1 MIRTQSSW
9 HLGFLSSADR
19 NTDLKTFAGCAE
31 QSRRPFTAQNCFLLE
46 KYTIKVANQPIK
58 LLANCIFEPFK
69 GVHFSL
75 PRKDCLGQ
83 DTKISCHDYCSEAKN
98 NCPRKLTSSSFLSHI
113 WPNSTLSSQSILPE
127 DLLPGCKVS
136 PQNKRPHRVP
146 MTWAPFVF
154 KISRC
159 AKY

>member
-1 MIRTQSSW
+1 MKNCFLCITSRTIPPRDWTEKQYYTLKKTQVSHLGSQSSVN
-9 HLGFLSSADR
+9 DK
-19 NTDLKTFAGCAE
+19 NTEQLTSRLPKLCGQEHRSENLCWLCRTKQMDLLHK
-31 QSRRPFTAQNCFLLE
+31 PFAQNCFLLE

-113 WPNSTLSSQSILPE
+113 
-127 DLLPGCKVS
+127 
-136 PQNKRPHRVP
+136 
-146 MTWAPFVF
+146 
-154 KISRC
+154 
-159 AKY
+159 